1 VAAAGRTPSLWKVV
15 AETPRT
21 ILIACVVTHLLRLL
35 GAKNWKYCVIPGLSL
50 WLFLNHEW
58 VGAVMWEKTP
68 RQIAAIA
75 SGNRSSPL
83 WPDALQN
90 PCTTPLPLSC
100 LSTSKTRLWLT
111 RFRIFRLFSALHILQ
126 ARQACRYYPD
136 LIAFDPFVITD
147 HPSPANRLGSYQT
160 LPDNV

>member
-21 ILIACVVTHLLRLL
+21 ILIACVVAHLLRLL

-83 WPDALQN
+83 WPDAYRIHVQHR
-90 PCTTPLPLSC
+90 C
-100 LSTSKTRLWLT
+100 LSAACRRARLGYGLHALGY
-111 RFRIFRLFSALHILQ
+111 FVCFQPYIFFRLVKLAATIQ
-126 ARQACRYYPD
+126 
-136 LIAFDPFVITD
+136 I
-147 HPSPANRLGSYQT
+147 
-160 LPDNV
+160 